1 MPGKTKFPMPKKL
14 VAIGDLQGNLEGLE
28 EILRATKLVS
38 KSGRWAGGKAH
49 LVQVG
54 DIFGRAANPR
64 GVVDRLR
71 ELASEARAA
80 GGHVSVLIG
89 NHEAEVVHR
98 YEFECD
104 PKEYLS
110 FATGETLKKWQ
121 HERETAEEAFW
132 DLDEESSLPLANLV
146 KAWEM
151 LHPLGREAFRSAVG
165 PGGEY
170 GRWMM
175 RLPTVIKIG
184 DIILSHAGILPHWA
198 EKGIDGINSR
208 VRKDMGVDL
217 YFPALPDGNVLI
229 DPDGPLW
236 SREYAWGKRSS
247 ERRLLASLG
256 ILEASVQVMGHTP
269 TRNSRIVARYGG
281 RAIFVDTGIGRP
293 KTGRI
298 SALVIEKG
306 VFWAYYPPRE
316 RRKLG
321 PVPGLLA

>member
-1 MPGKTKFPMPKKL
+1 MPGKTRFPMPKRL
-14 VAIGDLQGNLEGLE
+14 VTIGDLQGNLEGLE
-28 EILRATKLVS
+28 AILRTTKLVT
-38 KSGRWAGGKAH
+38 KSGRWAGGAAH

-64 GVVDRLR
+64 GTVDRLR
-71 ELASEARAA
+71 ELAAEARAA
-80 GGHVSVLIG
+80 GGHVTVLLG

-110 FATGETLKKWQ
+110 FATGESLKKWQ
-121 HERETAEEAFW
+121 RERDEAEEAFW

-151 LHPLGREAFRSAVG
+151 LHPLGRDAFRSAVG
-165 PGGEY
+165 PRGEY
-170 GRWMM
+170 GKWMM
-175 RLPTVIKIG
+175 RLPTIIKIG
-184 DIILSHAGILPHWA
+184 DIIFSHAGILPQWA

-208 VRKDMGVDL
+208 VRKDMRVDL

-236 SREYAWGKRSS
+236 SRDYAWGKRES

-256 ILEASVQVMGHTP
+256 ILEASAQVMGHTP

-293 KTGRI
+293 KTGRT

-306 VFWAYYPPRE
+306 VSWAYYPPRE
-316 RRKLG
+316 RQKLG
-321 PVPGLLA
+321 PVPGLLG